1 MARTYHAGIV
11 TTLDKRTCLASLEMV
26 NPPIQAKPRIVSTSY
41 TWHDKWHVEWKM
53 IAVLT
58 VFTV

>member
-1 MARTYHAGIV
+1 
-11 TTLDKRTCLASLEMV
+11 LASLEMA